1 MGFLLLGVDS
11 LIACIAVGP
20 IMSRRLM
27 VLSSFALL
35 FGVGDGGGYLLG
47 TLFHYSIPASASNF
61 IEYGFMG
68 ILGIYWIAI
77 ALISKS
83 AAKAELQSRSRWG
96 IWVLPFVLSVD
107 NITYGA
113 VSGVPAHFSVLASA
127 GEQALSSAAQA
138 GIGLAIGIAVAAA
151 FPALR
156 RRMALAN
163 GIAGVLMLVAA
174 STLIAVGAA
183 TGG

>member
-20 IMSRRLM
+20 IMGRRLL

-47 TLFHYSIPASASNF
+47 TALHFSMPDSLSNF
-61 IEYGFMG
+61 IEYGFLA
-68 ILGIYWIAI
+68 ILGVYWIIIAI
-77 ALISKS
+77 ISRK
-83 AAKAELQSRSRWG
+83 AAEAELQAKSRWG
-96 IWVLPFVLSVD
+96 VWALPWVLSVD

-113 VSGVPAHFSVLASA
+113 VSGVPAHFSVWASA
-127 GEQALSSAAQA
+127 GEQALSSAVQA
-138 GIGLAIGIAVAAA
+138 GIGLAIGIGIAAA

-163 GIAGVLMLVAA
+163 GICGILLIAAAG
-174 STLIAVGAA
+174 TLIAVGAA